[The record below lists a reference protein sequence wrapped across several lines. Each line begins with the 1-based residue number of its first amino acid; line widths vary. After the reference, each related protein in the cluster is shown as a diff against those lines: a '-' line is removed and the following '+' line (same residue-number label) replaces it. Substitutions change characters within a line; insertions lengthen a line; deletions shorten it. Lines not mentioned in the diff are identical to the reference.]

1 MDNRK
6 RYQRYNQN
14 PSIKGQ
20 TTQWTTDK
28 EKGQKGKQRS
38 TKHIHK
44 TKNRVGLTSLKPGMK
59 SGATEE

>member
-14 PSIKGQ
+14 PSIEEQ
-20 TTQWTTDK
+20 TTQWKK

-44 TKNRVGLTSLKPGMK
+44 TKNRVGLTSLKPGMQ

>member
-14 PSIKGQ
+14 PSIEEQ
-20 TTQWTTDK
+20 TTQWQK

-44 TKNRVGLTSLKPGMK
+44 TKIRVGLTSLKPGMK